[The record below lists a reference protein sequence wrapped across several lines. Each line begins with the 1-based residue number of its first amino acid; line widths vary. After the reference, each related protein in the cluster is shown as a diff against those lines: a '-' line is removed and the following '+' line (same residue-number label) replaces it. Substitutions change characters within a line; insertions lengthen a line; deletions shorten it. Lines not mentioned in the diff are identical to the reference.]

1 MTQAKARKSRNQPS
15 SCPQGWQ
22 PAGYTLEM
30 RGIQA
35 KLERAQESLEGL
47 SSRIAFHCANEKVR
61 LETATQ
67 QATDPDAGYE
77 EPETIYEYSIAVG
90 EIAYNLRSALD
101 HLIWQLVSANGEC
114 PNHRHEFPIFF
125 DATRYH
131 KSVENR
137 LRGLDDRQ
145 RGMIESFQP
154 FQDNRS
160 VGPHLWMLYW
170 ICNIDKHRHL
180 NVVNTHSVIAAH
192 LEGDV
197 PPELEHLATTRGTAL
212 MDWLRGTVH
221 EHLVKIDVVVDVC
234 FRDAELKA
242 ASPGYD
248 SVIETEGIVQ
258 RPPVVPALQSCLT
271 AVVSVVEQLAGTA
284 I

>member
-1 MTQAKARKSRNQPS
+1 MSLATHTKKEGLN
-15 SCPQGWQ
+15 
-22 PAGYTLEM
+22 TLEM
-30 RGIQA
+30 RGIQT

-61 LETATQ
+61 LETATR

-77 EPETIYEYSIAVG
+77 EPETVYEYSIAVG

-101 HLIWQLVSANGEC
+101 HLIWQLVSANGES
-114 PNHRHEFPIFF
+114 PNHRNEFPIFL
-125 DATRYH
+125 DAGDYD

-145 RGMIESFQP
+145 RSMIESFQP

-160 VGPHLWMLYW
+160 VGPHLWMLYT
-170 ICNIDKHRHL
+170 ICNIDKHRYL

-192 LEGDV
+192 LGGDV
-197 PPELEHLATTRGTAL
+197 PPELEHLATIRGTDL

-234 FRDAELKA
+234 FRDAELEA
-242 ASPGYD
+242 ASPGYG
-248 SVIETEGIVQ
+248 SAIEMKGILK
-258 RPPVVPALQSCLT
+258 RPPVVPALQSCRT

>member
-1 MTQAKARKSRNQPS
+1 MSLATDTKKVDLN
-15 SCPQGWQ
+15 
-22 PAGYTLEM
+22 TLEM
-30 RGIQA
+30 RGIQT
-35 KLERAQESLEGL
+35 KLERAQESLQGL
-47 SSRIAFHCANEKVR
+47 SSRIAFHCANEKIR
-61 LETATQ
+61 LETATR
-67 QATDPDAGYE
+67 QATDPDAGYQ
-77 EPETIYEYSIAVG
+77 EPETVYEYSIAVG

-101 HLIWQLVSANGEC
+101 HLIWQLVRANGEC
-114 PNHRHEFPIFF
+114 PNHRHEFPIFI
-125 DATRYH
+125 DAGGYH

-160 VGPHLWMLYW
+160 VGPHLWMLYK

-242 ASPGYD
+242 TSPGYG
-248 SVIETEGIVQ
+248 SAIEREGILKP
-258 RPPVVPALQSCLT
+258 PPVLPALQLCRT
-271 AVVSVVEQLAGTA
+271 AVASVVEKLAGTA

>member
-1 MTQAKARKSRNQPS
+1 MVVSLATDTKKAGLN
-15 SCPQGWQ
+15 
-22 PAGYTLEM
+22 TLEM
-30 RGIQA
+30 RGIQT
-35 KLERAQESLEGL
+35 KIERAQKNFEGL

-61 LETATQ
+61 LETATR
-67 QATDPDAGYE
+67 QAADPNAGYD
-77 EPETIYEYSIAVG
+77 EPETVYEYSIDVG

-101 HLIWQLVSANGEC
+101 HLIWQLVSANGKSTN
-114 PNHRHEFPIFF
+114 PRHEFPIFI
-125 DATRYH
+125 DAGDYD
-131 KSVENR
+131 KSVGDQ

-160 VGPHLWMLYW
+160 VGPHLWMLHK
-170 ICNIDKHRHL
+170 ICNIDKHRYL
-180 NVVNTHSVIAAH
+180 NVVNTHSVTGAH
-192 LEGDV
+192 LEGHV
-197 PPELEHLATTRGTAL
+197 PPELEHLATNRGTTL
-212 MDWLRGTVH
+212 WYSLRDTVH

-234 FRDAELKA
+234 FRDADLEA
-242 ASPGYD
+242 ASPGYG